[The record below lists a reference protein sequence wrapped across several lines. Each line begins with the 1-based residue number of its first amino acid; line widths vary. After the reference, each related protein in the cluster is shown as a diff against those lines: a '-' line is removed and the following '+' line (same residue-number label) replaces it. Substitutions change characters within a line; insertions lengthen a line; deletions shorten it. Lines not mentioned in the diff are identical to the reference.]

1 MRKMDVKNFTT
12 KILENW
18 PIKNVEFETVLEI
31 VKIAEERKTF
41 GYKFE
46 DEIESK
52 FGVSNGFA
60 HHVANEMK
68 MYRKVNYG
76 TKRSPEEARADRVL
90 RIRDS
95 TGKATARKFN

>member
-1 MRKMDVKNFTT
+1 MDTENFTT

-18 PIKNVEFETVLEI
+18 PMKNVEFETALQI

-46 DEIESK
+46 DEMESK

-60 HHVANEMK
+60 HHVANEVK

-76 TKRSPEEARADRVL
+76 TKRNPEDARADRIL

-95 TGKATARKFN
+95 TGKAAARKFN